1 MSGTA
6 EDVLTCEADG
16 AATRLRCS
24 ECQAPI
30 CPACFVR
37 TDVGLRCRGC
47 AAPSGPPVTAWG
59 SERRM
64 PILAIVAVVVT
75 LLVAGGAWV
84 AARGGTGPAADE
96 PSEGGERIVVPKM
109 ALGSGELPG
118 GISWTLEGRR
128 EGGVC
133 TVLNVTPG
141 PPATERCL
149 RRSGY
154 RPVGNT
160 FTRVLRG
167 QSGTNYLTLGQ
178 VSDRTA
184 RVRIAPDGAPAFDV
198 PVMGADTGLEVRFFV
213 MNLTENVPVTFTAY
227 ADDGTELGRLD
238 RPKLPTR

>member
-37 TDVGLRCRGC
+37 TDVGLRCQTC
-47 AAPSGPPVTAWG
+47 AAPSGPPVTAFG
-59 SERRM
+59 PERRT
-64 PILAIVAVVVT
+64 PILAVVAVVVT

-84 AARGGTGPAADE
+84 ATRGGTVAVDDV
-96 PSEGGERIVVPKM
+96 SEGGERIVIPKL
-109 ALGSGELPG
+109 ALGSGEFPG
-118 GISWTLEGRR
+118 GISWTLDARR

-133 TVLNVTPG
+133 TVFNVTPG

-149 RRSGY
+149 RRGSY
-154 RPVGNT
+154 RPVGNL
-160 FTRVLRG
+160 FTRILRPP
-167 QSGTNYLTLGQ
+167 SGSHYLTLGQ

-184 RVRIAPDGAPAFDV
+184 RVRIAPDDAPEFDL

-213 MNLTENVPVTFTAY
+213 LHQTENVAMTITAY

>member
-1 MSGTA
+1 MGGTA

-37 TDVGLRCRGC
+37 TDVGLRCQSC
-47 AAPSGPPVTAWG
+47 AAPSGPPVAAPSSG
-59 SERRM
+59 RRT
-64 PILAIVAVVVT
+64 PILAGVAVVVT
-75 LLVAGGAWV
+75 LLVAGGAWAV
-84 AARGGTGPAADE
+84 TRGGSAAVDDV
-96 PSEGGERIVVPKM
+96 SEGGERIILPTV
-109 ALGSGELPG
+109 ALGSGEVPG
-118 GISWTLEGRR
+118 GISWTLDARR

-133 TVLNVTPG
+133 TIFAVTPG
-141 PPATERCL
+141 APASERCL
-149 RRSGY
+149 RRGSY
-154 RPVGNT
+154 RPVGNL
-160 FTRVLRG
+160 FTRILRPP
-167 QSGTNYLTLGQ
+167 SGPQYFTLGQ

-184 RVRIAPDGAPAFDV
+184 RVRIAPDGAPAFDL

-213 MNLTENVPVTFTAY
+213 LHLTENVPMIITAY